1 MIFIAIVVI
10 MIICIV
16 IVVIIVV
23 VVVVLVMQGD
33 RCRYS
38 SRYGDACDAGHG
50 KTCGNHCANGCDSYN
65 GPAST
70 SNMHVRKRKQVL
82 GPMGLWKQNFAL
94 LEASLC
100 DPGVKTLHAKGR

>member
-1 MIFIAIVVI
+1 MIFTAIVVI

-33 RCRYS
+33 RRRYS

-70 SNMHVRKRKQVL
+70 SNMYARKRKQVL

-94 LEASLC
+94 LDASLC
-100 DPGVKTLHAKGR
+100 DPGVKTFAAQ